1 MNSYDGQLL
10 VVDKQKKKP
19 LDGLFLA
26 SLEGL
31 AEGWFKTNHNRIWM

>member
-10 VVDKQKKKP
+10 VLDKQKKKP

-31 AEGWFKTNHNRIWM
+31 AACWFKTNNYKIRV